1 MGRVWNKDAEGQK
14 QSCVLHPQR
23 DGKVSVR
30 RHPERVGSRPVQR
43 CGELGGQS
51 VAAEHEVRD
60 KGRRQNL
67 KALDCHPE
75 HPGMSSHKLGILFA
89 LNYLGSW
96 ITSGLNSVPPKFTST
111 PKLRI

>member
-1 MGRVWNKDAEGQK
+1 MGRVWNKDVEGQR
-14 QSCVLHPQR
+14 QSCVLHPQQ

-30 RHPERVGSRPVQR
+30 RHPERIGSRPVQR

-51 VAAEHEVRD
+51 GAIEHEVRD
-60 KGRRQNL
+60 RGRRQSL

-89 LNYLGSW
+89 LNYLVSC
-96 ITSGLNSVPPKFTST
+96 IASELNSVLPKFTST